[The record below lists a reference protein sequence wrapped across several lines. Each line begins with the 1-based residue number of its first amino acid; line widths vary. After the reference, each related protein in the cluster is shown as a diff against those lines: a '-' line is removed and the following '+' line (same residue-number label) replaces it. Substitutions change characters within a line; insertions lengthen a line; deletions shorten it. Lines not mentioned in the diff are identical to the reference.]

1 MGIKLK
7 YVFNIHTDKEKKIV
21 LKKRNFLTIFSK
33 ESFLFKKSLIHL

>member
-21 LKKRNFLTIFSK
+21 LKKKLFDDFFK
-33 ESFLFKKSLIHL
+33 EIPLFKKSLIH

>member
-21 LKKRNFLTIFSK
+21 LKKKLFDDFSK
-33 ESFLFKKSLIHL
+33 KSRCLKRV

>member
-21 LKKRNFLTIFSK
+21 LKKETF
-33 ESFLFKKSLIHL
+33 

>member
-21 LKKRNFLTIFSK
+21 LKKETFDDFFK
-33 ESFLFKKSLIHL
+33 EIPLFKKSLIH